1 MGSDGMKTRMKI
13 PTKERLA
20 QVLHAA
26 GGTAAAVARCRRA
39 ATLTCLR
46 WETMTMTTFRAAQ
59 PRTAEL
65 QPRRKNENVPTG

>member
-26 GGTAAAVARCRRA
+26 GRVRELEGRELQNDKR
-39 ATLTCLR
+39 
-46 WETMTMTTFRAAQ
+46 FPQ
-59 PRTAEL
+59 PRMT
-65 QPRRKNENVPTG
+65 PYVDDKP